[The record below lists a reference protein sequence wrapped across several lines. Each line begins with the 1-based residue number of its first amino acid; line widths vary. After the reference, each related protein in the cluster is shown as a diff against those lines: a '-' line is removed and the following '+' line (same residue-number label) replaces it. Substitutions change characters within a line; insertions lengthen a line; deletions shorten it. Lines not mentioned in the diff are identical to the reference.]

1 MAYPL
6 RSPVFALLLIL
17 ASLPLDVAAAAVLAA
32 EAPPPAPAAAA
43 LEERLQRIAAAWRE
57 GAGAEAGDPQNPAA
71 GQQADDRLAGV
82 FVNGPGIGFSNGGFR
97 NGGFYNGGFRNGG
110 FYNGGFRNG
119 GFYNGGFRN
128 GGFRNGGWY
137 NGNAG
142 WRNHW

>member
-1 MAYPL
+1 MAYLL
-6 RSPVFALLLIL
+6 RSPVFAFLLIL
-17 ASLPLDVAAAAVLAA
+17 ASLPLDAAAAAVLAA
-32 EAPPPAPAAAA
+32 EAPPPPAAAA

-57 GAGAEAGDPQNPAA
+57 DPAS
-71 GQQADDRLAGV
+71 GQPDDGRLAGV
-82 FVNGPGIGFSNGGFR
+82 FVNGPGIGFANGGFR
-97 NGGFYNGGFRNGG
+97 NGGFRNGG

-128 GGFRNGGWY
+128 GGFRNGGWT